1 MYLQMSNRS
10 NGPPP
15 RTLKRIETR
24 KQWSAALGAPIDTQQ
39 DGSQSDYFI
48 LDNSI
53 RRKIKDTIMS
63 LISHITS
70 SVHCM
75 VDKVCINR

>member
-24 KQWSAALGAPIDTQQ
+24 KRWSAALGAPIDTQQ
-39 DGSQSDYFI
+39 DGSQSDHFI
-48 LDNSI
+48 LDI
-53 RRKIKDTIMS
+53 R
-63 LISHITS
+63 
-70 SVHCM
+70 
-75 VDKVCINR
+75 